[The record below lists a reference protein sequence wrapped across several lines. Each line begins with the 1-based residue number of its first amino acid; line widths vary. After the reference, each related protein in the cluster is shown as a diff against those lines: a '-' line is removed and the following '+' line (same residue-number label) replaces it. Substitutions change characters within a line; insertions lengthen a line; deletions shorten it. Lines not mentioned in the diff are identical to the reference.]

1 MVHVKLFFVNFA
13 VQEQAA
19 SESTTSSEEEN
30 SLGAGSSSS
39 GGSSSTA
46 AANALAANRRD
57 ELANIRQISRQQLA
71 NALARVDMS
80 SFNSLSNIAQRNVD
94 EALGGDDRP
103 RTSASANSGSTATT
117 VPSTA
122 TSGSTA
128 SGSSGGIISSTFR
141 NELERAL
148 QMFQQPTAAGAVENM
163 DVEPSVDAAAAEAA
177 LDEPEDADDGVA
189 GDESDVL
196 PRCYRRHRFTE
207 QLRTM
212 AAMGFINHTQNVNY
226 LTLADGN
233 VEHAINLLM
242 LGMN

>member
-1 MVHVKLFFVNFA
+1 M
-13 VQEQAA
+13 
-19 SESTTSSEEEN
+19 
-30 SLGAGSSSS
+30 
-39 GGSSSTA
+39 
-46 AANALAANRRD
+46 AANRRD

-94 EALGGDDRP
+94 EALSDERP
-103 RTSASANSGSTATT
+103 RSSTSSA
-117 VPSTA
+117 A
-122 TSGSTA
+122 TSLAGA
-128 SGSSGGIISSTFR
+128 APGGGGAAAAAAISSELLR
-141 NELERAL
+141 NELARAFQSL
-148 QMFQQPTAAGAVENM
+148 QQQPAVESM
-163 DVEPSVDAAAAEAA
+163 EVESTVTSAAASEAA
-177 LDEPEDADDGVA
+177 VVDDPEDDDDDAVADD
-189 GDESDVL
+189 DSDVL

>member
-1 MVHVKLFFVNFA
+1 MFA

-46 AANALAANRRD
+46 AINIAANRRD

-94 EALGGDDRP
+94 EALSDERP
-103 RTSASANSGSTATT
+103 HTSTSTTT
-117 VPSTA
+117 GTA
-122 TSGSTA
+122 TSSSA
-128 SGSSGGIISSTFR
+128 AAVGSSAITSELFR
-141 NELERAL
+141 NELARAFQSL
-148 QMFQQPTAAGAVENM
+148 QAHQPAVENM
-163 DVEPSVDAAAAEAA
+163 DVEATVDSNSGNAVV
-177 LDEPEDADDGVA
+177 DEPEDDDDAVA
-189 GDESDVL
+189 GDDSDVL

>member
-1 MVHVKLFFVNFA
+1 
-13 VQEQAA
+13 
-19 SESTTSSEEEN
+19 
-30 SLGAGSSSS
+30 LGAGSSSS
-39 GGSSSTA
+39 GGSGTTA
-46 AANALAANRRD
+46 AVNVAANRRD

-94 EALGGDDRP
+94 EALSDEPPNTSTAAPTTSTSTGAVAPATATAAG
-103 RTSASANSGSTATT
+103 TSAI
-117 VPSTA
+117 
-122 TSGSTA
+122 TSEL
-128 SGSSGGIISSTFR
+128 FR
-141 NELERAL
+141 NELARAFQSL
-148 QMFQQPTAAGAVENM
+148 QAHLQPAAVENM
-163 DVEPSVDAAAAEAA
+163 DVEATADGNSGEAVV
-177 LDEPEDADDGVA
+177 DEPEDDDDAVA
-189 GDESDVL
+189 GDDSDVL

>member
-1 MVHVKLFFVNFA
+1 MPCFSPIA

-19 SESTTSSEEEN
+19 SESTTSSDEEN

-39 GGSSSTA
+39 GGSTA
-46 AANALAANRRD
+46 AANMAANRRD

-94 EALGGDDRP
+94 EALSDDRP
-103 RTSASANSGSTATT
+103 RTSAS
-117 VPSTA
+117 V
-122 TSGSTA
+122 TSGTTAPVSSASRTATA
-128 SGSSGGIISSTFR
+128 SGTSGITTELFR
-141 NELERAL
+141 NELARVFQSL
-148 QMFQQPTAAGAVENM
+148 QQPTADSAVENM
-163 DVEPSVDAAAAEAA
+163 DVEPSADAVVAEAA
-177 LDEPEDADDGVA
+177 LDEPEDADNGVA
-189 GDESDVL
+189 GDDSDVL